1 MLILQERV
9 LLVEICPLAGDVFYE
24 VAQNYFIALEVVVVL
39 LEVLQLPTA
48 QHQLSEDDLQQVVE
62 FVGLEVHEFGEAVQL
77 GSPLRLTAA
86 SRFGGREDVLQFL
99 QLPLHGLAEV
109 LQVLRQFHAQHV
121 AESRLDLRLH
131 LLVLLLVLELREGE
145 LVLLLLALL
154 AREQSPPVEP
164 SLRWDFLLLGLG
176 FVFLLQEGEDVVG
189 WFYFE
194 VEVLEGVQLDVF
206 GGEEFVD
213 ALVGLGLPHVFV
225 FPPT

>member
-1 MLILQERV
+1 M
-9 LLVEICPLAGDVFYE
+9 
-24 VAQNYFIALEVVVVL
+24 
-39 LEVLQLPTA
+39 
-48 QHQLSEDDLQQVVE
+48 
-62 FVGLEVHEFGEAVQL
+62 QL

-86 SRFGGREDVLQFL
+86 SRLGGREDVLQFL

-131 LLVLLLVLELREGE
+131 LLVLVLVLELREGE